1 MSIRKYIPPWL
12 WLVLVAVYILSPI
25 DLFPDFLGLP
35 GRVDD
40 ILMALVGL
48 YYYYASPQRKTRKG
62 GTTGPEGWR
71 SGGRQEKRE
80 SSGGRET
87 AGREKESADP
97 YEVLDLKRG
106 TPLSEIRDR
115 YKEKM
120 LHYHPDR
127 VQHLGSELQELAE
140 KKTKELNEAYQK
152 ILKDFGEKP

>member
-12 WLVLVAVYILSPI
+12 WLVLVAVYVLSPI

-48 YYYYASPQRKTRKG
+48 YYYYASPQRKSRKG
-62 GTTGPEGWR
+62 GTAGSDGWR
-71 SGGRQEKRE
+71 SEAKQEKRE
-80 SSGGRET
+80 SSGKGGT
-87 AGREKESADP
+87 AGTEKEPADP
-97 YEVLDLKRG
+97 YEVLGLKRENS
-106 TPLSEIRDR
+106 LSEIRDR

-127 VQHLGSELQELAE
+127 VQHLGSELQDLAE

-152 ILKDFGEKP
+152 ILKDFGEKA